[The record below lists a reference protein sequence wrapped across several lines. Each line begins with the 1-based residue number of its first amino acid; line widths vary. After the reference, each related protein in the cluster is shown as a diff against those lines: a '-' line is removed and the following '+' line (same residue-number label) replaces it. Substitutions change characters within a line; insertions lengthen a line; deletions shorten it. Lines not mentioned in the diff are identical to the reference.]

1 MIEGKFQA
9 HNWEEIYAEIRFRC
23 GEWGILH
30 TTRRLAWR
38 DSFRHRRLIYNVE
51 FVAYKEL
58 IWESREST
66 KIFLRP

>member
-23 GEWGILH
+23 GEWGILY

-38 DSFRHRRLIYNVE
+38 DSFRRRRLIYNVE
-51 FVAYKEL
+51 FVVY
-58 IWESREST
+58 
-66 KIFLRP
+66 